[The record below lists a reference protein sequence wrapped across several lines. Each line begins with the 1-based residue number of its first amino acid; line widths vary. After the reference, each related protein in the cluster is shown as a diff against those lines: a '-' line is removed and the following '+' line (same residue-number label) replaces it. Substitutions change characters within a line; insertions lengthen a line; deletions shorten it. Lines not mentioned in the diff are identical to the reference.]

1 MGVMRKHDLT
11 NKKDNDKDKYKDN
24 DNDNENEKYIS
35 RTPSKSDL

>member
-24 DNDNENEKYIS
+24 DNDKDKTHLESTFKEKS
-35 RTPSKSDL
+35 